1 MQRTVTFTLS
11 CTLHTLIICSEGAE
25 ARKRLEARKQLGGRG
40 QIEIEVPPPMFSVKQ
55 GNSRRLEGACFRL
68 GPPVW
73 GAGEAG
79 LQAQRR
85 IVRQLGKGRGQQRR
99 KQVHQGTSSPVGR
112 GGGQMAELGP
122 GKYLA
127 SSVRRTASI
136 QRACSDGAAF
146 LERRSDKQLNFVFG
160 AMFRFRIR

>member
-1 MQRTVTFTLS
+1 
-11 CTLHTLIICSEGAE
+11 
-25 ARKRLEARKQLGGRG
+25 
-40 QIEIEVPPPMFSVKQ
+40 MFSVKQ

-85 IVRQLGKGRGQQRR
+85 IVRQLGKGGGSNDGSRSMRGIRR
-99 KQVHQGTSSPVGR
+99 QLGG

-136 QRACSDGAAF
+136 QRACCDGAAF